1 MDFVVFLAA
10 LIVWGVVWVQLYR
23 MYRKRARGWVVS
35 QLVSGTLGTAAG
47 FFVVVLALGVGLI
60 EARQAGETSD
70 VSTPAAV
77 EAVMEATPVAIE
89 PEPAPAPQ
97 PPPSASKT
105 FGFNDERY
113 LERLEQA
120 LKTVDHTRSIEARPI
135 KEGEVNDSRSIV
147 LSPVVSITLGLDKH
161 SGHIKAITVIGVGDG
176 TDVSG
181 LEILMQASAA
191 LSAAV
196 PGASVSEVM
205 KQMPSLLEEKPVRFG
220 NIRLSTM
227 KMEAL
232 GTWFLAEPV

>member
-1 MDFVVFLAA
+1 MDFVVFMAA
-10 LIVWGVVWVQLYR
+10 LIVWGVVWIQLYR
-23 MYRKRARGWVVS
+23 MYRKRAWGWVMS

-60 EARQAGETSD
+60 KAPPTEETEG
-70 VSTPAAV
+70 VVTPSVVEVKAEGTPSEPLHAA
-77 EAVMEATPVAIE
+77 TSP
-89 PEPAPAPQ
+89 
-97 PPPSASKT
+97 ASKT

-120 LKTVDHTRSIEARPI
+120 LKTVDHKRAIEARPI
-135 KEGEVNDSRSIV
+135 QEGQVNDSRSIV
-147 LSPVVSITLGLDKH
+147 LSPVVSVTLGLDKH
-161 SGHIKAITVIGVGDG
+161 SGHIKAVTVIGVGDG

-205 KQMPSLLEEKPVRFG
+205 KHMPSLLNDKPVRFG

-227 KMEAL
+227 KMEQL

>member
-1 MDFVVFLAA
+1 MDFVVFMTA

-60 EARQAGETSD
+60 KAPPTEETEGVATPSVVKAMAEGTPSD
-70 VSTPAAV
+70 PLHVSTS
-77 EAVMEATPVAIE
+77 
-89 PEPAPAPQ
+89 
-97 PPPSASKT
+97 SASET
-105 FGFNDERY
+105 FGFDDEQY

-120 LKTVDHTRSIEARPI
+120 LKTVDHIRPIKARPI

-147 LSPVVSITLGLDKH
+147 LSPVVSITLGLDKRT
-161 SGHIKAITVIGVGDG
+161 GNIKAITVIGVGDG

-181 LEILMQASAA
+181 LEILLQANAA

-205 KQMPSLLEEKPVRFG
+205 KQMPSLLEDKPVRFG
-220 NIRLSTM
+220 NIRLSTI

>member
-23 MYRKRARGWVVS
+23 MYRRRAWGWVVS
-35 QLVSGTLGTAAG
+35 QLVSGTLGTVAA
-47 FFVVVLALGVGLI
+47 FFVVVLALGLI
-60 EARQAGETSD
+60 NAPPAGEVED
-70 VSTPAAV
+70 VSMPPVV
-77 EAVMEATPVAIE
+77 EAISEGTRSELPPASTP
-89 PEPAPAPQ
+89 P
-97 PPPSASKT
+97 ASKT

-120 LKTVDHTRSIEARPI
+120 LKTVDHTRPVEARPV
-135 KEGEVNDSRSIV
+135 KEGEVNNSRSIV

-161 SGHIKAITVIGVGDG
+161 TGNVNAVTVIGVGNG
-176 TDVSG
+176 TDASG
-181 LEILMQASAA
+181 IEILIQASAA

-196 PGASVSEVM
+196 PDASVGEVM
-205 KQMPSLLEEKPVRFG
+205 KHMPSLLGGKPVRFG
-220 NIRLSTM
+220 NVRLSTM

>member
-1 MDFVVFLAA
+1 MDFVVFMAA

-23 MYRKRARGWVVS
+23 MYRKRAWGWVMS

-60 EARQAGETSD
+60 EARQAGDTSD
-70 VSTPAAV
+70 VSAPAAV
-77 EAVMEATPVAIE
+77 DATPVELE
-89 PEPAPAPQ
+89 PEPVPAP
-97 PPPSASKT
+97 PPTASKT

-120 LKTVDHTRSIEARPI
+120 LKTVDHKRAIEARPI
-135 KEGEVNDSRSIV
+135 QEGHVNDSRSIV
-147 LSPVVSITLGLDKH
+147 LSPVVSVTLGLDKH
-161 SGHIKAITVIGVGDG
+161 SGHINAVTVIGVGDG

-205 KQMPSLLEEKPVRFG
+205 KHMPSLLEDKPVRFG